1 VGFFL
6 RLDDEH
12 IHLLGGNQLDQVRE
26 HLYPRSTVLGYRWPK
41 R

>member
-1 VGFFL
+1 L